1 MNKVKWKNVIIALVI
16 ISIIGT
22 LALGTV
28 SSALK
33 KKEKKPNIIIE
44 KSEAPS
50 DLYESLNL
58 TIENKE
64 SETFTSSIMVPLTQI
79 DSVDELIEDW
89 VEDLED
95 DFYKEV
101 KKENKNLNENFRAHL
116 NIQTDVIELS
126 ENIVTLVL
134 NSYMF
139 TGKSEGLNEI
149 KPFTIDL
156 KKKEQKNLSDVLN
169 LDTKDHDKFI
179 GLVEAEVKKNKELK
193 DSIDFKV
200 LNKNISK
207 DNDFSWL
214 LNKDGI
220 KLIFDENT
228 VIPASSE
235 LVEVNVPITKL
246 NPILDKQI
254 SLDLNVQEKIDEEI
268 KKEEEKQRK
277 LAEEKRIKERK
288 ESLKNLDQDKKYVAI
303 TFDDGPSTDVT
314 PKVLDHLDKYD
325 AVATFYMLG
334 NQAKAN
340 AKIAKQVADKGH
352 EIANHSVTHADLSS
366 VSRQRVH
373 DEIFNATSSIEKATG
388 IRPTSFRPPYGAINQ
403 NVLDKAK
410 EINQPIILW
419 SVDSLDW
426 KSRNK
431 DAIYSKVMNQM
442 HSGAIVL
449 LHDIHPE
456 TADALPSILSALTKQ
471 GYEFVTVTDLLQLT
485 GEEKIGPYHSQKK

>member
-89 VEDLED
+89 VEDLEG

-179 GLVEAEVKKNKELK
+179 GLVEAEVKKNKE
-193 DSIDFKV
+193 
-200 LNKNISK
+200 
-207 DNDFSWL
+207 
-214 LNKDGI
+214 
-220 KLIFDENT
+220 T
-228 VIPASSE
+228 
-235 LVEVNVPITKL
+235 
-246 NPILDKQI
+246 Q
-254 SLDLNVQEKIDEEI
+254 
-268 KKEEEKQRK
+268 
-277 LAEEKRIKERK
+277 
-288 ESLKNLDQDKKYVAI
+288 
-303 TFDDGPSTDVT
+303 
-314 PKVLDHLDKYD
+314 
-325 AVATFYMLG
+325 
-334 NQAKAN
+334 
-340 AKIAKQVADKGH
+340 
-352 EIANHSVTHADLSS
+352 
-366 VSRQRVH
+366 
-373 DEIFNATSSIEKATG
+373 
-388 IRPTSFRPPYGAINQ
+388 
-403 NVLDKAK
+403 
-410 EINQPIILW
+410 
-419 SVDSLDW
+419 
-426 KSRNK
+426 
-431 DAIYSKVMNQM
+431 
-442 HSGAIVL
+442 
-449 LHDIHPE
+449 
-456 TADALPSILSALTKQ
+456 
-471 GYEFVTVTDLLQLT
+471 
-485 GEEKIGPYHSQKK
+485 